1 MMMAAIWMTGA
12 LVSFSFMAVGARELS
27 GHVDTFL
34 VLFFRSLIGLIIV
47 SLLIVKSGQF
57 RLFRT
62 QRMGLHTLRSVFH
75 FGGQY
80 GWFVGIG
87 LLPLAE
93 VFAIEFTVPLWTLLI
108 ACLFLGEKLNVRKV
122 SAITFGF
129 AGVWMI
135 VQPGT
140 EIVNLAA
147 IIVLG
152 AAIGYSIAHVT
163 TKSLSSTEHPLTI
176 LFLMCMTQLP
186 IGLGMSLSE
195 WQLPSGWQWVWIAVV
210 GITALTAHFCITKA
224 MQYAEA
230 SVVVTM
236 DFLRLPV
243 IAAVGIVLYSES
255 FEASLILGSLLML
268 SGNLLNLYSPK
279 KSMVKT

>member
-1 MMMAAIWMTGA
+1 M
-12 LVSFSFMAVGARELS
+12 
-27 GHVDTFL
+27 DD
-34 VLFFRSLIGLIIV
+34 RS
-47 SLLIVKSGQF
+47 
-57 RLFRT
+57 
-62 QRMGLHTLRSVFH
+62 
-75 FGGQY
+75 
-80 GWFVGIG
+80 
-87 LLPLAE
+87 A
-93 VFAIEFTVPLWTLLI
+93 
-108 ACLFLGEKLNVRKV
+108 
-122 SAITFGF
+122 
-129 AGVWMI
+129 
-135 VQPGT
+135 GT

-152 AAIGYSIAHVT
+152 AAIGYSIAHAT

-176 LFLMCMTQLP
+176 LFLMCMIQLP

-210 GITALTAHFCITKA
+210 GITALTAHFCIAKA

-243 IAAVGIVLYSES
+243 IAVVGIVLYSES
-255 FEASLILGSLLML
+255 FETSLILGALLML

-279 KSMVKT
+279 KSMVKI